1 MEVLSLVRDGQ
12 VEQLEQLLKS
22 VEIREDRP
30 SAESFEASEVRS
42 EIFGKSSW
50 GSGMTC
56 LLWAVEDS
64 SIQMAEV
71 LIKYYPSLLFQGDTE
86 GATPLH
92 YSALNGNTEMFSF
105 LLSKGATC
113 QRDNNGETP
122 LHCAA
127 LNGHTEV
134 MKVML
139 ADERL
144 DVNCQN
150 LDGFTALHLAVVNMQ
165 EKAVKILL
173 LDPRI
178 NIGISNN
185 SGQTA
190 KQIAERKG
198 DTNILQLFVMTDS
211 SSTSDFILYS
221 NLLDDIEDDI
231 TNLQKQYT
239 DQQKELQLA
248 YKRLLEVEQ
257 DYKSDLEEV
266 KKLGE
271 LTKGS
276 KCVLLESLNAE
287 LDREKARQIT
297 LEKLLKESVECVPLE
312 AKEEELKKF
321 YSLLSST
328 AKFMTLTGN
337 SFLKTA
343 ESITKLSTFVPL
355 SDSEKETVDVQ
366 KMEVEV
372 KILEDSTRSRQIPTY
387 PPCAGF
393 LIQ

>member
-1 MEVLSLVRDGQ
+1 
-12 VEQLEQLLKS
+12 
-22 VEIREDRP
+22 
-30 SAESFEASEVRS
+30 
-42 EIFGKSSW
+42 
-50 GSGMTC
+50 MTC

-122 LHCAA
+122 LHCGCFSNFPSSEFILHYSPDFRVSSSQFTTTLVIPPPQLPPPQLLSPPHLLISPSRNILPCRYFLVHLLLFFLVDNSSVAA

-211 SSTSDFILYS
+211 SSTCPCEGGGGGSGGDSDGDGSSSGDGCGADCDGGS
-221 NLLDDIEDDI
+221 NGSGGGDSGRVGCGTDDGGG
-231 TNLQKQYT
+231 
-239 DQQKELQLA
+239 
-248 YKRLLEVEQ
+248 
-257 DYKSDLEEV
+257 
-266 KKLGE
+266 GE
-271 LTKGS
+271 M
-276 KCVLLESLNAE
+276 C
-287 LDREKARQIT
+287 
-297 LEKLLKESVECVPLE
+297 
-312 AKEEELKKF
+312 
-321 YSLLSST
+321 
-328 AKFMTLTGN
+328 
-337 SFLKTA
+337 
-343 ESITKLSTFVPL
+343 
-355 SDSEKETVDVQ
+355 
-366 KMEVEV
+366 
-372 KILEDSTRSRQIPTY
+372 
-387 PPCAGF
+387 
-393 LIQ
+393 